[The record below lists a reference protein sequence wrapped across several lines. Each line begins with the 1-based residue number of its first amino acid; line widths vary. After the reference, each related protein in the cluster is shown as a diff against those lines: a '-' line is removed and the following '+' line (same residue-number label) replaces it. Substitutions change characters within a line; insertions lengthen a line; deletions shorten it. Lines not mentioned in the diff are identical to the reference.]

1 MMGTHAILSA
11 SSSSRWIHCPPSVR
25 LSQKYED
32 EVSPYALEGTSAH
45 ALAEYKLKT
54 LLKMK
59 TIAPIESLDYYNKEM
74 EELTENYSEYVME
87 VVSKYKSP
95 AVFVEERLDL
105 SDYVKESFGTADCIV
120 VGSNELNI
128 IDLKYGQG
136 VLVDAK
142 ENTQLMLYGLG
153 ALSIFDGI
161 YDIEKVILHIYQPRR
176 CNISTYE
183 IKKIELYKWGES
195 VREIAKKA
203 YKGEGEYSCGEWCI
217 FCKAKNKC
225 RKRAEENLKLA
236 QEEFTLPPELSDD
249 EIEEILPKLDNL
261 EQWVKNI
268 KTYALERAL
277 KGRRWKDL
285 KLVEGRSNR
294 KYVDEDEVI
303 KKVKELGFNPFEEK
317 LLGITAMTKLLGKK
331 VFDEN
336 ITDLLEKP
344 KGKLTLVSIRDAREE
359 VKIDNVKEEFGGK

>member
-1 MMGTHAILSA
+1 MGDHAILSA
-11 SSSSRWIHCPPSVR
+11 SSSNRWIHCPPSVR
-25 LSQKYED
+25 LSQQCED

-45 ALAEYKLKT
+45 VLAEYKLKK
-54 LLKMK
+54 LLG
-59 TIAPIESLDYYNKEM
+59 LDIKDPTDDLDFYDEEM
-74 EELTENYSEYVME
+74 NELTEGYASYVTE
-87 VVSKYKSP
+87 VIIRYENP

-105 SDYVKESFGTADCIV
+105 SGYVKESFGTADCVV
-120 VGSNELNI
+120 VGDNDLHI
-128 IDLKYGQG
+128 VDLKTGYIF
-136 VLVDAK
+136 VDAK

-153 ALSIFDGI
+153 ALNLFDGI
-161 YDIEKVILHIYQPRR
+161 YDIEKVVLHIYQPRR

-183 IKKIELYKWGES
+183 IKKIELYKWGET
-195 VREIAKKA
+195 VREIAEKA
-203 YKGEGEYSCGEWCI
+203 YKGEGEFSCGEWCI

-236 QEEFTLPPELSDD
+236 QDEFILPPELSDD
-249 EIEEILPKLDNL
+249 EIEEILPKLDEL
-261 EQWVKNI
+261 EQWVKDI
-268 KTYALERAL
+268 KTYALERAM
-277 KGRRWKDL
+277 KGHRWKGL

-294 KYVDEDEVI
+294 KYVNEDEVI

-344 KGKLTLVSIRDAREE
+344 KGKLTLVSIRDKREE
-359 VKIDNVKEEFGGK
+359 VVIENVKEEFGGK